1 MLTVDLSI
9 CVSGLDRMDSAYLDG
24 IESDSV
30 SQWEISGDLISQWEA
45 ELLQER
51 LQELLRAAA
60 ADDEDNN
67 DTKTQV
73 QTTNSDIGVH
83 SHTLDITHIKR
94 DVT

>member
-30 SQWEISGDLISQWEA
+30 SQWVISGDLISQWEA

-60 ADDEDNN
+60 DEDNS

-73 QTTNSDIGVH
+73 QRTNSDISVH
-83 SHTLDITHIKR
+83 SHTLDIIHVNR
-94 DVT
+94 GVT